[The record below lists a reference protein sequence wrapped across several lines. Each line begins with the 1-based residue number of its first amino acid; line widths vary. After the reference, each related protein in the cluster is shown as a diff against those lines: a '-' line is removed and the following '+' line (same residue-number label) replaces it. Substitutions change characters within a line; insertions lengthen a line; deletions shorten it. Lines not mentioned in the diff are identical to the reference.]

1 MAAARYA
8 ETMDDDDTLAA
19 QEFEE
24 WVSEAIDSLPS
35 GLADAVS
42 NVEVLIED
50 SDPSHPE
57 RLGLYQGVPLT
68 RRSRGYVWA
77 LPDRITIY
85 QGSLERVYGR
95 NRERLKERAQHVVR
109 HEFAHHFGISDARLL
124 ELGRY

>member
-1 MAAARYA
+1 MAGHRYA
-8 ETMDDDDTLAA
+8 ETVDDDAPDT

-24 WVSEAIDSLPS
+24 WVREALDSLPPE
-35 GLADAVS
+35 LADAVS
-42 NVEVLIED
+42 NVEILIED

-57 RLGLYQGVPLT
+57 RLGLYQGIPLT

-85 QGSLERVYGR
+85 RGSLERVYGR

-109 HEFAHHFGISDARLL
+109 HEFAHHFGVSDARLR